1 MKTLLPK
8 NQIFLILAIT
18 LLFAG
23 FTTTAQAQNTNFSK
37 GLKFD
42 GYTKTKGT
50 DLSVGA
56 EYLFTLVN
64 DSTDALVC
72 IDSLVNG
79 ATISKLD
86 DNSNGTG
93 YKDAFQ
99 PAIKS
104 GNLIGKSYAVFTIK
118 FFRKG
123 TTTPIL
129 LSDVRGTALDI
140 DGNVNL
146 KEFAEINVGN
156 GGTMSY
162 MSTTTDIS
170 LLNMLL
176 PGSFMG
182 MNILGIER
190 SGIDTTSYNNMF
202 TATNTTG
209 VSSVTMKFGT
219 FTILPSTTVRQFS
232 MFMKGFYYPSS
243 TLPVKMAS
251 FTATLNPS
259 KKVDLK
265 WQTSSEINV
274 SHFVIEKSTDGAN
287 FIDAGVVF
295 AYGSAS
301 TDANY
306 IFSDNLG
313 NVQTGVFYYRIRSVD
328 IDEKSQLSETRMI
341 KISNSPESN
350 LQITTFP
357 NPASNEV
364 RITIPANWQN
374 KKVAYQLFSANG
386 QPVKATERSNSNQTE
401 VINVSNLAPGLY
413 FVKVVCEG
421 QVAQQKIVKH

>member
-1 MKTLLPK
+1 M
-8 NQIFLILAIT
+8 
-18 LLFAG
+18 
-23 FTTTAQAQNTNFSK
+23 
-37 GLKFD
+37 
-42 GYTKTKGT
+42 
-50 DLSVGA
+50 
-56 EYLFTLVN
+56 
-64 DSTDALVC
+64 
-72 IDSLVNG
+72 
-79 ATISKLD
+79 
-86 DNSNGTG
+86 
-93 YKDAFQ
+93 
-99 PAIKS
+99 
-104 GNLIGKSYAVFTIK
+104 
-118 FFRKG
+118 
-123 TTTPIL
+123 

-306 IFSDNLG
+306 IF
-313 NVQTGVFYYRIRSVD
+313 
-328 IDEKSQLSETRMI
+328 
-341 KISNSPESN
+341 
-350 LQITTFP
+350 QI
-357 NPASNEV
+357 
-364 RITIPANWQN
+364 I
-374 KKVAYQLFSANG
+374 
-386 QPVKATERSNSNQTE
+386 
-401 VINVSNLAPGLY
+401 
-413 FVKVVCEG
+413 
-421 QVAQQKIVKH
+421 